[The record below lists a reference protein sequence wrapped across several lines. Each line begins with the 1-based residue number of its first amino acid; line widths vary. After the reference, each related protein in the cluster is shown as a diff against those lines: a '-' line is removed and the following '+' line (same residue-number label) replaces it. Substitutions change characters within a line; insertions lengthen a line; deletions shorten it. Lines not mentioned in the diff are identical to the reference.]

1 MVGARSFKHQP
12 DFFYN
17 PTEMNTTA
25 LWHKLALFVALTTC
39 MPALFAQHGSF
50 EGFLKPKEGFKVEPY
65 VMLQLWSTYSMG
77 HELYNTNTK
86 HYEPVDD
93 RLNFLFRRARV
104 GFKMQPYENLRFNAV
119 LAYDA
124 TGRDVHAGTVGATNN
139 GGTPSVGIFDAY
151 MEWRIKPKSEKFY
164 LVAGFF
170 RPQLSRESITTA
182 WQTSSMEKSATQTY
196 VRQHTTG
203 VGPGRV
209 VGVNLGGLLKS
220 ESEKVVLNYNL
231 GVFNPSYTS
240 NSGNSAGTQ
249 FAPLIAGRAVLS
261 LGDPEMKQYG
271 IAYNMNY
278 FNQRKGIS
286 IALSG
291 SRQGKTD
298 VFQHAATVGTDLL
311 FNYDHLNFTA
321 EYHQLYRQG
330 HRNDSGEQPKTFN
343 YISRVGHARAG
354 YNLAAG
360 KKYFIEP
367 SLMYMHFAGAK
378 DAEGQANAALV
389 KASSGT
395 ESAYDAGINWYLNEK
410 KLKVLL
416 HYTWRA
422 GDPGAAGD
430 GAMVNEYFYQSGVGA
445 IRRGNWIGLGINA
458 IF

>member
-1 MVGARSFKHQP
+1 M
-12 DFFYN
+12 
-17 PTEMNTTA
+17 TTTT
-25 LWHKLALFVALTTC
+25 LWQKLTLLLALTTC
-39 MPALFAQHGSF
+39 MPFLYAQHSNF
-50 EGFLKPKEGFKVEPY
+50 EGFLKPKEGFKIEPY
-65 VMLQLWSTYSMG
+65 VMLQLWSTYSLN
-77 HELYNTNTK
+77 HELYNGTAK
-86 HYEPVDD
+86 QYEAVDD

-124 TGRDVHAGTVGATNN
+124 TGRDIHAGTVGSNNN
-139 GGTPSVGIFDAY
+139 GGIPSVGIFDAF

-182 WQTSSMEKSATQTY
+182 WQTSSMEKASTQTY
-196 VRQHTTG
+196 VRQHTSG

-220 ESEKVVLNYNL
+220 KSEKIVLNYNL

-240 NSGNSAGTQ
+240 NAGNSAGTH
-249 FAPLIAGRAVLS
+249 FAPLLAGRAALS
-261 LGDPEMKQYG
+261 LGDPEMKQYSIG
-271 IAYNMNY
+271 YTMNY
-278 FNQRKGIS
+278 FNQRRGITL
-286 IALSG
+286 ALNA

-298 VFQHAATVGTDLL
+298 VFQRAATLGSDILL
-311 FNYDHLNFTA
+311 NYDHLNFTA
-321 EYHQLYRQG
+321 EYQQLYRQG

-343 YISRVGHARAG
+343 YLSRAGHVRAG
-354 YNLAAG
+354 YNLAVG
-360 KKYFIEP
+360 HKYFIEP
-367 SLMYMHFAGAK
+367 SLMYTHFAGAK

-389 KASSGT
+389 KASSGS
-395 ESAYDAGINWYLNEK
+395 ESAYDAGVNWYLNEK
-410 KLKVLL
+410 KLKILL

-430 GAMVNEYFYQSGVGA
+430 GATVNEFFYQSGVGA
-445 IRRGNWIGLGINA
+445 IRRGNWIGLGVNA

>member
-1 MVGARSFKHQP
+1 M
-12 DFFYN
+12 
-17 PTEMNTTA
+17 
-25 LWHKLALFVALTTC
+25 
-39 MPALFAQHGSF
+39 
-50 EGFLKPKEGFKVEPY
+50 
-65 VMLQLWSTYSMG
+65 
-77 HELYNTNTK
+77 
-86 HYEPVDD
+86 
-93 RLNFLFRRARV
+93 
-104 GFKMQPYENLRFNAV
+104 
-119 LAYDA
+119 
-124 TGRDVHAGTVGATNN
+124 
-139 GGTPSVGIFDAY
+139 
-151 MEWRIKPKSEKFY
+151 
-164 LVAGFF
+164 
-170 RPQLSRESITTA
+170 
-182 WQTSSMEKSATQTY
+182 
-196 VRQHTTG
+196 
-203 VGPGRV
+203 
-209 VGVNLGGLLKS
+209 
-220 ESEKVVLNYNL
+220 LNYNL

-298 VFQHAATVGTDLL
+298 IFQRAASVGTDLL
-311 FNYDHLNFTA
+311 LNYDHLNFTA
-321 EYHQLYRQG
+321 EYHHLYRQG

-343 YISRVGHARAG
+343 YLSRVGHARAG
-354 YNLAAG
+354 YNLAVG

-389 KASSGT
+389 KASSGS

-430 GAMVNEYFYQSGVGA
+430 GATVNEYFYQSGVGA